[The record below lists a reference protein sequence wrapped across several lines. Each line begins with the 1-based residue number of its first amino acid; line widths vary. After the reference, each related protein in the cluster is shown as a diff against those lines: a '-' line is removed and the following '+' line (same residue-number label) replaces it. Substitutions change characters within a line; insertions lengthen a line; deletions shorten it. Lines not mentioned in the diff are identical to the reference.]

1 MAAMLHSGFHSE
13 SMRNSAGSMDWLI
26 RRLGLRREELG
37 RTALMFLY
45 LLFVLLAYYILKPVA
60 RALFL
65 TRFDASQL
73 PFLYLAMAASGGI
86 LAYHY
91 VRIAVRWSLTAAVNA
106 ATSLIVI
113 TLLAVWQLLRLDQ
126 AWLYYVFNIWVS
138 LFSLVLVSQGWLVAS
153 HIFDPRAAK
162 RVYSLLAAGAVLG
175 AAIGGSFTALVVR
188 LVGTANLVPASA
200 FFVLLAFGCYRL
212 LLRQPGVALGQARAA
227 GDERSDFTIAD
238 VSRDVSRH
246 RHLQVIIAL
255 LLVTYVVDTLVE
267 YQFSYMAREFYRGD
281 SLTAFLGGFYGL
293 YLNLTTF
300 VLQVFLTSLVVN
312 RFGVGGTLLVMPA
325 GIGAAMA
332 AMVIA
337 PGIWAAGIA
346 RLIEASTRY
355 SFNRTGMELLYMPLP
370 ADLRD
375 RTKAFVDIFVD
386 RMARGAG
393 ALLILSLSAL
403 GATSLRAV
411 SLLTLAA
418 CGVWAALA
426 FYARRQYID
435 TVRRRL
441 AARRLDLESMRIPY
455 QDAALVRRLEE
466 LAQQGEG
473 RQSVYALRLLE
484 ELPSYPLETLAVRL
498 GGDAAPAVRAWLYE
512 AALRHGWRS
521 LLKEARR
528 ELDLPPGIALVA
540 AATYYGSLS
549 EDGPEAVRRLL
560 DHSEPA
566 VVEAALRAAEQLP
579 AGSEIRLPMER
590 IQRLAAG
597 DAPAGRRL
605 AAMAYRA
612 HPDEAVGILPVLAM
626 DPDPAVRR
634 AAAESLQ
641 ALGARSVPALAAC
654 LDDLNA
660 PLTHRRR
667 AARLLGSIRAQEAGD
682 ALLARLDEA
691 DSGVRAAILRALE
704 RQRGKAPG
712 VHYALE
718 PVRRQ
723 VSRAARTYIE
733 IRVVLKCLRGTHG
746 GRATRLLVRTL
757 ESRLDLVIQGLFA
770 MLGLRYPPHDIHAAW
785 RAIRRGTPA
794 EMANAAEFLD
804 NILDHDLKRFVLPL
818 LDEDRP
824 PEQIGREL
832 FGIELYGAAGA
843 LRAMIETGDPWLAA
857 CAMAAAAEL
866 GYRDLAPVIRAAVR
880 RAGREAALVAE
891 ASLKALGEKGLESA

>member
-1 MAAMLHSGFHSE
+1 
-13 SMRNSAGSMDWLI
+13 MRNSAGSKDWLV
-26 RRLGLRREELG
+26 RRLGLRRDELG

-45 LLFVLLAYYILKPVA
+45 LLFVLLAYYILKPVS

-73 PFLYLAMAASGGI
+73 PFLYLAMAASGGV

-91 VRIAVRWSLTAAVNA
+91 VRIAVRWSLSAAVNA
-106 ATSLIVI
+106 ATALIVV
-113 TLLAVWQLLRLDQ
+113 TLLAIWQLLRLDQ

-138 LFSLVLVSQGWLVAS
+138 LFSLVLVSQGWLVAG
-153 HIFDPRAAK
+153 HVFDPRAAK

-200 FFVLLAFGCYRL
+200 FFVLLAYSCFRL
-212 LLRQPGVALGQARAA
+212 LLRQPGVSLGEARAA
-227 GDERSDFTIAD
+227 GEERAEFTIAD
-238 VSRDVSRH
+238 VSRDVSSH

-255 LLVTYVVDTLVE
+255 LMATYVVDTLVE
-267 YQFSYMAREFYRGD
+267 YQFSYMARESYRGD

-300 VLQVFLTSLVVN
+300 ILQVFLTSLVVS

-332 AMVIA
+332 AMVVT

-386 RMARGAG
+386 RVARGAG
-393 ALLILSLSAL
+393 ALLILGLAAL
-403 GATSLRAV
+403 GAPSLRAV
-411 SLLTLAA
+411 SLLTLVA

-426 FYARRQYID
+426 VYARRQYVD

-455 QDAALVRRLEE
+455 QDAALTRRLEE
-466 LAQQGEG
+466 LALQGEG
-473 RQSVYALRLLE
+473 RQSLYALRLLNE
-484 ELPSYPLETLAVRL
+484 IPGFPLEALAVRL
-498 GGDAAPAVRAWLYE
+498 GGDAAPPVRAWLYE
-512 AALRHGWRS
+512 TALQRGWRS

-528 ELDLPPGIALVA
+528 ELDLPAGLALMPA
-540 AATYYGSLS
+540 AAYYGVLGA
-549 EDGPEAVRRLL
+549 DGPAALRRLL
-560 DHSEPA
+560 DHGDPA
-566 VVEAALRAAEQLP
+566 VVEAALRAGEQLP
-579 AGSEIRLPMER
+579 PEAGIRLPPGR
-590 IQRLAAG
+590 IAALASSE
-597 DAPAGRRL
+597 PAMRRL
-605 AAMAYRA
+605 AAFAYRA
-612 HPDEAVGILPVLAM
+612 EPGAAVTALPALAM
-626 DPDPAVRR
+626 DPHPAVRR

-641 ALGARSVPALAAC
+641 ALGAKAVPALAAC
-654 LDDLNA
+654 LDDREA
-660 PLTHRRR
+660 PLVRRRR
-667 AARLLGSIRAQEAGD
+667 AARLLGSIPAQEASD
-682 ALLARLDEA
+682 ALLARLDEP
-691 DSGVRAAILRALE
+691 DLEVLAAILRALE
-704 RQRGKAPG
+704 KQRGGAPG
-712 VHYALE
+712 LQYAHE

-723 VSRAARTYIE
+723 VSRAARMYLE
-733 IRVVLKCLRGTHG
+733 IRVALKCLKGAQG
-746 GRATRLLVRTL
+746 AAATRLLVRTL
-757 ESRLDLVIQGLFA
+757 ESRLDSVIQGLFTI
-770 MLGLRYPPHDIHAAW
+770 LGLRYPPHDIHAAW
-785 RAIRRGTPA
+785 RAVRRGTPA

-824 PEQIGREL
+824 PDQVGRDL
-832 FGIELYGAAGA
+832 FGLELLGAAAA
-843 LRAMIETGDPWLAA
+843 LRVMIEEGDPWLAV

-866 GYRDLAPVIRAAVR
+866 GFRELTPAIRAATER
-880 RAGREAALVAE
+880 GGEQAARVAT
-891 ASLKALGEKGLESA
+891 ASLRRLGTEGLEQV